1 MPTLYPKEVS
11 VNEANLARL
20 IKTYTQAQESI
31 VNELATATD
40 WGVANRKQL
49 LAQIDAV
56 LEDLNK
62 QTQEWLEKEI
72 PKQYT
77 AGANDAVMQLNNVG
91 ADVAVQTGFNR
102 IHKDAIIGL
111 VDETAAA
118 FAQGLTGVSR
128 SGQVLLGKLTRE
140 ALTQKLAQ
148 GIIGGKALKEVRRE
162 IKGVLMEQGLGA
174 LVDKGGHTWTLD
186 RYADMLFRT
195 KLVETRN
202 RGIANRLV
210 ENGYDLV
217 QVSSHGTD
225 HAECAIWE
233 GKILS
238 ASGATRGY
246 PTVMEATAAGLFH
259 PNAVLAGSTFATYG
273 ELNEMVR
280 ADYEGPAI
288 TFTTPDG
295 YSLTIGPNHPI
306 LTDKGFVRANLIT
319 KSHKLAYDTRII
331 TPNSIINSNLK
342 NMPMVEDV
350 FKSLLLMGGNVSKVA
365 TTTHDF
371 HGDRVFCKGDVDVI
385 KPTGGL
391 LPVLN
396 PIGIE
401 QFRND
406 SFMPSDMQTIIH
418 SGDSPRLFNQKSVSL
433 SSPSSMGSR
442 LSSFYKFLHI
452 DRIIHIPCYKTTAY
466 DATTSVGIYNSN
478 GFVVSNCK
486 HAINVL
492 VPKLARLTHAYDP
505 DTPTTVIT
513 NV

>member
-31 VNELATATD
+31 LNELATATD

-49 LAQIDAV
+49 LAQIDSV

-148 GIIGGKALKEVRRE
+148 GIIGGQALKEVRRE
-162 IKGVLMEQGLGA
+162 IKGVLMEQGVGA

-195 KLVETRN
+195 KQVEARN

-259 PNAVLAGSTFATYG
+259 PN
-273 ELNEMVR
+273 
-280 ADYEGPAI
+280 
-288 TFTTPDG
+288 
-295 YSLTIGPNHPI
+295 
-306 LTDKGFVRANLIT
+306 
-319 KSHKLAYDTRII
+319 
-331 TPNSIINSNLK
+331 
-342 NMPMVEDV
+342 
-350 FKSLLLMGGNVSKVA
+350 
-365 TTTHDF
+365 
-371 HGDRVFCKGDVDVI
+371 
-385 KPTGGL
+385 
-391 LPVLN
+391 
-396 PIGIE
+396 
-401 QFRND
+401 
-406 SFMPSDMQTIIH
+406 
-418 SGDSPRLFNQKSVSL
+418 
-433 SSPSSMGSR
+433 
-442 LSSFYKFLHI
+442 
-452 DRIIHIPCYKTTAY
+452 
-466 DATTSVGIYNSN
+466 
-478 GFVVSNCK
+478 CK

-505 DTPTTVIT
+505 DMKTAVIYEPKLPKKTKPLKKEPVKTINVAGRWDFEVTPAEAKFIEDRNISIKTNTKIKAVARYVQDSTFGPSGLEFNPNNMNANLEVNKRVFYHELGHALDWRSKYIT
-513 NV
+513 NEKGIDIYQRRTREQSVYMAVRKSKMEIILKRAEDEYLFANYPGITPDQKKELLTTGSTKASLPSGTGTVPIKLQRKYLNYLKSDVELFAEGYARYRIDPIGFEKIAPELVKIYKGLL